1 MTVDPLKFEQCG
13 RLPNGEK
20 AYRLLIRGQVVRE
33 GLSLEDVIAA
43 ISRQEEAQLRE
54 TVTVRR
60 QRHGDDPV

>member
-1 MTVDPLKFEQCG
+1 MDPLKFEQCG

-20 AYRLLIRGQVVRE
+20 AYRLTVRGQVVRE

-60 QRHGDDPV
+60 RHGDDPV